1 MEKFLCGNQE
11 ENLSFLFEEKDLRTA
26 KQMFEK
32 LFIERKL
39 REYEGDVK
47 KVAQEIGIDL
57 SSLYR
62 EIKSY
67 GIGI

>member
-1 MEKFLCGNQE
+1 VEKFLCGNQE